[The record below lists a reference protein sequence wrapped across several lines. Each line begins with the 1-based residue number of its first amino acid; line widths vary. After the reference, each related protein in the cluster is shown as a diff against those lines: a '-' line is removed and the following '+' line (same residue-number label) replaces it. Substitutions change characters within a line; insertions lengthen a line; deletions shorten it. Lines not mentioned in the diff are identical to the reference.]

1 MAGRPVLHEL
11 AAVALAGCFVAAPV
25 RAADENDLRGFRVGM
40 AVADLPMAGYTGF
53 TCAPP
58 SATALGGW
66 GDYRTCPRDADTGL
80 HEVRFRYDDT
90 ASELAMSNER
100 YAGTKVAGQPVLLS
114 LLIGEDGRLEGLRIR
129 TDPAAKLFERRKAF
143 LFSEQV
149 KGRYGEEGWN
159 CTSQPAGAEEE
170 PVGGIFIKEHC
181 DKTTADRH
189 YLLQRWLYRRAGEEL
204 RQFSSGSVVTILRH
218 GT

>member
-1 MAGRPVLHEL
+1 MAGRPILPWL
-11 AAVALAGCFVAAPV
+11 AAAALAGCVLAAPG
-25 RAADENDLRGFRVGM
+25 RAADENDLRGFRIGM
-40 AVADLPMAGYTGF
+40 AVADLPMRGYTGLA
-53 TCAPP
+53 CAAPP
-58 SATALGGW
+58 ATPLGGW
-66 GDYRTCPRDADTGL
+66 DDWRTCPRETDTGL
-80 HEVRFRYDDT
+80 HEVSFRYDDT

-114 LLIGEDGRLEGLRIR
+114 LLIGEDGRLDGLRIR

-149 KGRYGEEGWN
+149 KGRYGEEGWT
-159 CTSQPAGAEEE
+159 CTSQPAAAEEE
-170 PVGGIFIKEHC
+170 PVGGILIKEHC

-189 YLLQRWLYRRAGEEL
+189 YLLQRWLYRKAGAEL